1 MTSKARQLADLGG
14 DTANLE
20 TLAAGPTT
28 DIVAVGNAYS
38 DGALSNRNLIIN
50 GAMQVAQR
58 GTSSTSAGYQ
68 TVDRFR
74 ADIDQGTTTLSHE
87 ALTSGDPYDA
97 GFRNF
102 FRMTNTVAG
111 SSTSTRRK
119 FYQPIEAQNV
129 ANSGWNYTSTGS
141 YITVSFWVRSSIAGD
156 YYFSFQTRDGT
167 NYGYAFKE
175 TLAANTWT
183 KVVKSV
189 AGNSNLVIDNNTGD
203 GFRLNFNPYHG
214 TDWTGGSSLDEWAV
228 YNNNQRYPDDTNG
241 WGTTTGATYDVTG
254 VQLEVGDTATPFEHR
269 SYGQELALC
278 QRYYYKTQDGFYS
291 MHFVRSYN
299 NSNEYFGLF
308 QLPVPM
314 RADPSI
320 SFESNSIRLPNIAD
334 TTGTLSMYASGTH
347 AQTLKCV
354 PSSDYG
360 AYTYTAM
367 ARSGLRADAEL

>member
-1 MTSKARQLADLGG
+1 MTSKARGLADLG
-14 DTANLE
+14 
-20 TLAAGPTT
+20 
-28 DIVAVGNAYS
+28 NAFN

-129 ANSGWNYTSTGS
+129 ANSGWNYTSTDS

-167 NYGYAFKE
+167 NYGYALH
-175 TLAANTWT
+175 TPACQ
-183 KVVKSV
+183 
-189 AGNSNLVIDNNTGD
+189 GNRFDD
-203 GFRLNFNPYHG
+203 R
-214 TDWTGGSSLDEWAV
+214 
-228 YNNNQRYPDDTNG
+228 QRV
-241 WGTTTGATYDVTG
+241 TTT
-254 VQLEVGDTATPFEHR
+254 HR
-269 SYGQELALC
+269 
-278 QRYYYKTQDGFYS
+278 D
-291 MHFVRSYN
+291 
-299 NSNEYFGLF
+299 LF
-308 QLPVPM
+308 P
-314 RADPSI
+314 
-320 SFESNSIRLPNIAD
+320 
-334 TTGTLSMYASGTH
+334 
-347 AQTLKCV
+347 
-354 PSSDYG
+354 
-360 AYTYTAM
+360 
-367 ARSGLRADAEL
+367 

>member
-1 MTSKARQLADLGG
+1 MSSKAREL
-14 DTANLE
+14 ANL
-20 TLAAGPTT
+20 
-28 DIVAVGNAYS
+28 GNAYS

-129 ANSGWNYTSTGS
+129 ANSGWNYTSTDS

-167 NYGYAFKE
+167 NYGYAFKK

-278 QRYYYKTQDGFYS
+278 QRYYYRIEQPIGGNANDGAFGTAAQYNSTLSFASIRFPVSVRAATTLSYS
-291 MHFVRSYN
+291 SL
-299 NSNEYFGLF
+299 SGF
-308 QLPVPM
+308 QLVGG
-314 RADPSI
+314 S
-320 SFESNSIRLPNIAD
+320 
-334 TTGTLSMYASGTH
+334 TGTTPTALAINANTRTTAELMITSSSFGTSGQ
-347 AQTLKCV
+347 ANWIRVQ
-354 PSSDYG
+354 
-360 AYTYTAM
+360 
-367 ARSGLRADAEL
+367 SGGHIAFDAEL